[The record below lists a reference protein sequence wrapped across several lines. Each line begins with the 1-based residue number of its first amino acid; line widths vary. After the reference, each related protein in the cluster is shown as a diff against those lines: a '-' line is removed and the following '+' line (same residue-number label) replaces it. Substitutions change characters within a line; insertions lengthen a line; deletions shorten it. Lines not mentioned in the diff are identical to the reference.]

1 MIRTILIIG
10 VLMLFLLAFA
20 IKAAVVGLI
29 VYGIIR
35 LVSPETAHRIR
46 ARLSPSRP

>member
-1 MIRTILIIG
+1 
-10 VLMLFLLAFA
+10 
-20 IKAAVVGLI
+20 VGLI

-35 LVSPETAHRIR
+35 LVSPQTAHRIR